1 MYEDYWQLDRRPFG
15 PENDGC
21 FYYPSET
28 HQGALLKLRYAVENR
43 TAAALLAGP
52 AGAGKTLLVGQLR
65 RHLPESCDRLVHLVF
80 PQMPSCELL
89 AYLADELGT
98 TPGPATT
105 ASLDQSVRRIRDFLI
120 GNAQKGR
127 HAVVV
132 VDEAHLLEDCGT
144 LETIRLLT
152 NFEHEGQPCMTLLL
166 IGQPAILPVVSRM
179 PALDERLGVKALLR
193 PFSLEETV
201 SYVNHRLTAAGATRT
216 IYDEDV
222 LEVLH
227 RRTRGIARQI
237 NRLCDLTLLVGYAE
251 QADRITAHHVESVAE
266 ELVTVLPE

>member
-1 MYEDYWQLDRRPFG
+1 MYEDHWQLDRRPFG
-15 PENDGC
+15 PGNDSS

-43 TAAALLAGP
+43 IAAALLAGP
-52 AGAGKTLLVGQLR
+52 AGSGKTLLIGQLR
-65 RHLPESCDRLVHLVF
+65 RHLPESCDRLIHLVF
-80 PQMPSCELL
+80 PQMPSRELL

-98 TPGPATT
+98 PPGPTT
-105 ASLDQSVRRIRDFLI
+105 AASLDESVRRIQDFLV

-127 HAVVV
+127 HTVVA
-132 VDEAHLLEDCGT
+132 VDEAHLLDDCHT

-152 NFEHEGQPCMTLLL
+152 NFENEGQPCMTLLL
-166 IGQPAILPVVSRM
+166 VGQPAILPVLSRM
-179 PALDERLGVKALLR
+179 PTLDERFGVKALLR

-201 SYVNHRLTAAGATRT
+201 SYVNHRLTTAGAART
-216 IYDEDV
+216 IYDEEI
-222 LEVLH
+222 LEVVH
-227 RRTRGIARQI
+227 RQTRGIARQI

-251 QADRITAHHVESVAE
+251 QAEKVTAHHVESVAE